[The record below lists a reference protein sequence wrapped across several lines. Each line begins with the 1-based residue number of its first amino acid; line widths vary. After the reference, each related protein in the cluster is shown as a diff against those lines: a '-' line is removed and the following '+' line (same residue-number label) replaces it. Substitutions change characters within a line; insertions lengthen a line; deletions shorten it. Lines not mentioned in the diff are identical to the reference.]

1 MLIFRDTKYIK
12 TPFKNEDE
20 LEQVVVSNYEYIFGP
35 TSIYLPKKMIK
46 TGDGT
51 GTIPD
56 GFAIDLGAKK
66 WYLVE
71 AELLHHNVWN
81 HIAPQVSKQ
90 VIASLQPI
98 SKKIIEDLAV
108 EQYQNDSITKE
119 KFSDQGIKEIN
130 VRKVLSEILEKEP
143 AVGIPIDAISDDLK
157 EWARTLKYNVK
168 LWKITKYVEFNRPEN
183 IVYEF
188 PEEFKPE
195 LDTEEEKEIDAST
208 GEISRY
214 EATISDLIEAN
225 FIEVGQALI
234 MEYKPRHGQKKKYE
248 GIIQEDGSIS
258 VLNQTYSS
266 PSYTALAGIQD
277 AGSDRKTVNG
287 WTSWKTTNGKTI
299 ADIREEYLKQQENKS
314 TMHNIG

>member
-1 MLIFRDTKYIK
+1 MLIFRDIKYIK

-20 LEQVVVSNYEYIFGP
+20 LEQVVISNYEYIFGP
-35 TSIYLPKKMIK
+35 TSIYLPKKLIK

-56 GFAIDLGAKK
+56 GFVIDLGAKK

-90 VIASLQPI
+90 VIASLQPL
-98 SKKIIEDLAV
+98 SKKIIQDLAV
-108 EQYQNDSITKE
+108 EQYQSDPITKE
-119 KFSDQGIKEIN
+119 KFSDQGIEAIN

-143 AVGIPIDAISDDLK
+143 SVGIPIDAISGDLK

-168 LWKITKYVEFNRPEN
+168 LWKISKYVEFNQPEN

-188 PEEFKPE
+188 PEEFRPE
-195 LDTEEEKEIDAST
+195 LDTEEESKTSST
-208 GEISRY
+208 TSKISRY
-214 EATISDLIEAN
+214 EASISDLIEAKLL
-225 FIEVGQALI
+225 EVGQTLI
-234 MEYKPRHGQKKKYE
+234 MEYKPRNREEMIYE
-248 GIIQEDGSIS
+248 GRIEEDGSIS
-258 VLNQTYSS
+258 VLGQTYSS
-266 PSYTALAGIQD
+266 PSYAALAGIQD

-287 WTSWKTTNGKTI
+287 WTSWKTKAGKKI
-299 ADIREEYLKQQENKS
+299 ADIRDEYLDLEENKS
-314 TMHNIG
+314 TIHNIV

>member
-1 MLIFRDTKYIK
+1 MLVFRDTKFIK

-20 LEQVVVSNYEYIFGP
+20 LEQVIVSNYEYIFGP
-35 TSIYLPKKMIK
+35 TSIYLPKKVIK

-56 GFAIDLGAKK
+56 GFVIDLGAKK

-71 AELLHHNVWN
+71 AELLHHNVWG

-90 VIASLQPI
+90 VIASLQPL
-98 SKKIIEDLAV
+98 SKKIIQDLAV
-108 EQYQNDSITKE
+108 EQYQNDPITKE
-119 KFSDQGIKEIN
+119 KFSDQGVEAIN

-143 AVGIPIDAISDDLK
+143 SVGIPIDAISGDLK

-168 LWKITKYVEFNRPEN
+168 LWKISKYVEFNQPEN

-188 PEEFKPE
+188 PEEFRPE
-195 LDTEEEKEIDAST
+195 LDTEEEIEIDSTT
-208 GEISRY
+208 GEILRY
-214 EATISDLIEAN
+214 EATIADLIEAKLLD
-225 FIEVGQALI
+225 VGQTLI

-248 GIIQEDGSIS
+248 GLIEEDGSIS
-258 VLNQTYSS
+258 VLGQTYSS
-266 PSYTALAGIQD
+266 PSYAALAGIQD

-287 WTSWKTTNGKTI
+287 WTSWKTTNWKTI
-299 ADIREEYLKQQENKS
+299 ADIRDEYLELKENKN
-314 TMHNIG
+314 TTYNIV

>member
-1 MLIFRDTKYIK
+1 MLIFKDSKYVK
-12 TPFKNEDE
+12 APFNNKDE
-20 LEQVVVSNYEYIFGP
+20 LEQVVISNYEYIFGP
-35 TSIYLPKKMIK
+35 TSIYLPKKLIRA
-46 TGDGT
+46 GDGI

-56 GFAIDLGAKK
+56 GFAIDLGTRK

-98 SKKIIEDLAV
+98 SKKTIEDLAV
-108 EQYQNDSITKE
+108 EQYQTDPTTKE
-119 KFSDQGIKEIN
+119 KFADQGIREIN
-130 VRKVLSEILEKEP
+130 VRKVLTEILEKEP
-143 AVGIPIDAISDDLK
+143 SVGIPIDAISADLK
-157 EWARTLKYNVK
+157 EWARTLKYTVK
-168 LWKITKYVEFNRPEN
+168 LWKITKYVEFGCPAN

-195 LDTEEEKEIDAST
+195 LDTEEEADLDYST

-214 EATISDLIEAN
+214 DASISDLIEAELLE
-225 FIEVGQALI
+225 IGQTLL
-234 MEYKPRHGQKKKYE
+234 MEYRPRQGLKKKYE
-248 GIIQEDGSIS
+248 GIIQEDGSIL

-266 PSYTALAGIQD
+266 PSYAALAGIQD

-287 WTSWKTTNGKTI
+287 WLSWKTSSGKSI
-299 ADIREEYLKQQENKS
+299 AEIREDFLKLSETTQNL
-314 TMHNIG
+314 H

>member
-1 MLIFRDTKYIK
+1 MLKLMLIFKTAKFIK
-12 TPFKNEDE
+12 TPFKSEDE

-35 TSIYLPKKMIK
+35 ASFYLPKKLIK
-46 TGDGT
+46 TGDGI

-56 GFAIDLGAKK
+56 GFAIDLASKK

-98 SKKIIEDLAV
+98 SKKTIEDLAV
-108 EQYQNDSITKE
+108 EQYQSDLTTRE
-119 KFSDQGIKEIN
+119 KFNDQGIKEIN
-130 VRKVLSEILEKEP
+130 VRKVLSEILDKEP
-143 AVGIPIDAISDDLK
+143 SVGIPIDSISGDLK
-157 EWARTLKYNVK
+157 EWARTLRYNVK

-195 LDTEEEKEIDAST
+195 LDTEEEKEIETSS

-214 EATISDLIEAN
+214 EANISDLIEAGL
-225 FIEVGQALI
+225 IRVGEVLI
-234 MEYKPRHGQKKKYE
+234 MEYKPRNGQKRKYE
-248 GIIQEDGSIS
+248 GIIDLDGSIT
-258 VLNQTYSS
+258 VLGQSFSS
-266 PSYTALAGIQD
+266 PSYAALAGIQD

-287 WTSWKTTNGKTI
+287 WTSWKNKEGRLI
-299 ADIREEYLKQQENKS
+299 ADIREEYLKKLED
-314 TMHNIG
+314 